1 MAAADED
8 ALRCDFAQVYHIL
21 DYRRLPLRTAAVF
34 ACGLPED
41 SRILRILSGSR
52 IGVDT
57 GLLARIFDAL
67 AVLVWH
73 DTKDGHAGRN
83 PPPSLFEKLMNG
95 GENEKPRAYASAA
108 DFRAAWREITAGGVT
123 NG

>member
-41 SRILRILSGSR
+41 SRILLKLSGSR
-52 IGVDT
+52 LDVKSA
-57 GLLARIFDAL
+57 LLARIFDAL